1 MVVAASGAGR
11 GGTLPG
17 GTGEAYRRSDGRLRD
32 TDPRP
37 RGSIPAVADASP
49 SVGPL
54 PAPSLTVGL
63 TGGIGSGKSTVAGLL
78 AACGA
83 LIVDADAIAR
93 DVTAPGSPV
102 LAQLAERFGAD
113 VLGPDG
119 ALDRAVL
126 AERAFVDEAHR
137 KDLEAITHPA
147 IGEEYLRRLA
157 AVPPGSIVV
166 HDVPL
171 LVEAGR
177 EAGYAAVIV
186 VEAPLAVR
194 LDRLELRGVPRADA
208 ERRIAL
214 QATDEQRRAVATWIV
229 DNSDGP
235 AALEPQIDRIWA
247 ELRDRLA
254 VETAR
259 AAETAGDSSE
269 AGTAPES

>member
-1 MVVAASGAGR
+1 MRTIGLTGNIAAGKS
-11 GGTLPG
+11 
-17 GTGEAYRRSDGRLRD
+17 
-32 TDPRP
+32 
-37 RGSIPAVADASP
+37 AVADRLRAH
-49 SVGPL
+49 G
-54 PAPSLTVGL
+54 LTV
-63 TGGIGSGKSTVAGLL
+63 I
-78 AACGA
+78 
-83 LIVDADAIAR
+83 DADALAR
-93 DVTAPGSPV
+93 EVVALGTPGLAAIVARWGTKV
-102 LAQLAERFGAD
+102 LA
-113 VLGPDG
+113 PDG
-119 ALDRAVL
+119 TLDRAVL
-126 AERAFVDEAHR
+126 RRIVFANRDDREA
-137 KDLEAITHPA
+137 LEAITHPA